1 MTLGSRGSGLDRF
14 STQRR
19 LVPRVTYF
27 YLRSV
32 GARTYSPSIRS
43 RIRRFLS
50 GKGSK
55 KGLLRATR
63 IREFRLSVIG
73 GGSPVEGGKHGHLK
87 CRLGNEREKEGGSER
102 KSNIV
107 RGRINV
113 RGSASGGQ
121 CFIGASFR
129 FPFPFR
135 PADHPAMLP
144 RR

>member
-1 MTLGSRGSGLDRF
+1 M
-14 STQRR
+14 
-19 LVPRVTYF
+19 
-27 YLRSV
+27 

-63 IREFRLSVIG
+63 IYVSFGSLLSVVV
-73 GGSPVEGGKHGHLK
+73 SGGKHGHLK

-107 RGRINV
+107 RGRTNV

-135 PADHPAMLP
+135 PP
-144 RR
+144 RDASTEIKSPPSFNQSTNLLIPDLLASYAPSRT